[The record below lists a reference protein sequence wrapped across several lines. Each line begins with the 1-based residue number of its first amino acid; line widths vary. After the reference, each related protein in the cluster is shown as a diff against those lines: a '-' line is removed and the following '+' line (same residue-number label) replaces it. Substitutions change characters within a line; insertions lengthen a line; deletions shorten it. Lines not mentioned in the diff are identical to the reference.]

1 MYIIM
6 EENKDLREELDSLR
20 SLTYEQR
27 MKNLVTENDTIKK
40 RNGMLLIQVA
50 EMERELLELSK
61 SKQHDTFE
69 GQKNFVSTVMT
80 QQRPSTSAGAFM
92 RKQDD
97 MKMTSEDMEMMLSQ
111 TAQDDFDRELDEMII
126 RNQQRLAELQNDV
139 K

>member
-61 SKQHDTFE
+61 SK
-69 GQKNFVSTVMT
+69 
-80 QQRPSTSAGAFM
+80 
-92 RKQDD
+92 
-97 MKMTSEDMEMMLSQ
+97 
-111 TAQDDFDRELDEMII
+111 
-126 RNQQRLAELQNDV
+126 
-139 K
+139 

>member
-69 GQKNFVSTVMT
+69 GQKNFMPNVMT
-80 QQRPSTSAGAFM
+80 
-92 RKQDD
+92 
-97 MKMTSEDMEMMLSQ
+97 
-111 TAQDDFDRELDEMII
+111 
-126 RNQQRLAELQNDV
+126 
-139 K
+139 